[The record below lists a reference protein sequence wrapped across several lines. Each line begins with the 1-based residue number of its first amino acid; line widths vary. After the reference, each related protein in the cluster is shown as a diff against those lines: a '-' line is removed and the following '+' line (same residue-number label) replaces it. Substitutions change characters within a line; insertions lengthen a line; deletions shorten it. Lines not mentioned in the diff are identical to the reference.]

1 MTLQAGDLQFLVD
14 NVLEIDSYASK
25 MGDDAN
31 IVTVSFSVKNKQ
43 AADDLN
49 EFIESGYGFVLDSDV
64 TAGEQSDGMY
74 RVFVEIERDKHIA
87 ENIFEIMDG
96 VRKLSAVEDFRF
108 RYYKNFKSEEL
119 TLENLTNSVP
129 TDPDSY
135 GITANESNLSNY
147 KNFFNRSYIEESNMR
162 GNKLTIKKVYADP
175 LYFEFVDF
183 TTSKELRIDEAFNV
197 DAYPEI
203 LFLTKYL
210 GDYNISKYGDKLV
223 FENQGNAL
231 VVKRT

>member
-14 NVLEIDSYASK
+14 NVLEIDSYKSK

-31 IVTVSFSVKNKQ
+31 IVTISFSVKSKE

-74 RVFVEIERDKHIA
+74 RVFVEIERNKNVAD
-87 ENIFEIMDG
+87 NIFEIMDG
-96 VRKLSAVEDFRF
+96 VRKLSDIDDFRY

-119 TLENLTNSVP
+119 TLENLTNTVP

-135 GITANESNLSNY
+135 GITATETNLSNY
-147 KNFFNRSYIEESNMR
+147 KNFFNRSYLEESYMI
-162 GNKLTIKKVYADP
+162 GDELIIKKAYADP
-175 LYFEFVDF
+175 LSFTFLDF
-183 TTSKELRIDEAFNV
+183 TTSKNLRITEAFAV
-197 DAYPEI
+197 DSFAEI
-203 LFLTKYL
+203 LYLTKYL
-210 GDYNISKYGDKLV
+210 GDYNISKYGDKIVL
-223 FENQGNAL
+223 ENQGKAL
-231 VVKRT
+231 VVKRN

>member
-74 RVFVEIERDKHIA
+74 RVFVEMERDKHIA
-87 ENIFEIMDG
+87 DNIFEIMDG

-162 GNKLTIKKVYADP
+162 GNTLTIKKVYADQ
-175 LYFEFVDF
+175 LQFEFLDF
-183 TTSKELRIDEAFNV
+183 TTSENLRIDEAFNV
-197 DAYPEI
+197 DAYAEI

>member
-1 MTLQAGDLQFLVD
+1 MTLQAGDLRFLVD
-14 NVLEIDSYASK
+14 NVLEIDSFASK

-31 IVTVSFSVKNKQ
+31 IVTVSFSVRNKQ

-64 TAGEQSDGMY
+64 TAGEQSDGNY

-87 ENIFEIMDG
+87 ENIFEIIDG

-108 RYYKNFKSEEL
+108 RYYKNFRSEEL

-135 GITANESNLSNY
+135 GITANESNLNNY
-147 KNFFNRSYIEESNMR
+147 KNFFSNSYLEESYM
-162 GNKLTIKKVYADP
+162 KDDLLVVKKAYADP
-175 LYFEFVDF
+175 VAFNFIDF
-183 TTSKELRIDEAFNV
+183 TDKKDLQITEAFDVN
-197 DAYPEI
+197 AYPEI
-203 LFLTKYL
+203 LFLTKYI

-223 FENQGNAL
+223 FENQGKAL

>member
-14 NVLEIDSYASK
+14 NVFEIDSYASK

-31 IVTVSFSVKNKQ
+31 IVTISFSVKNKQ

-74 RVFVEIERDKHIA
+74 RVFVEIERDKHA
-87 ENIFEIMDG
+87 ADNIFEIMDG

-162 GNKLTIKKVYADP
+162 GNTLTIKKVYADQ
-175 LYFEFVDF
+175 LQFEFIDF
-183 TTSKELRIDEAFNV
+183 TTSDKLFMTEAFNV
-197 DAYPEI
+197 DAFAEI

-223 FENQGNAL
+223 FENQGKAL

>member
-74 RVFVEIERDKHIA
+74 RVFVEMERDKHIA
-87 ENIFEIMDG
+87 DNIFEIMDG

-162 GNKLTIKKVYADP
+162 GNTLTIKKVYADQ
-175 LYFEFVDF
+175 LQFEFIDF
-183 TTSKELRIDEAFNV
+183 TTSENLRIDEAFNV
-197 DAYPEI
+197 DAYAEI

>member
-87 ENIFEIMDG
+87 DNIFEIMDG

-162 GNKLTIKKVYADP
+162 GNTLTIKKVYADP
-175 LYFEFVDF
+175 LQFEFVDF

>member
-147 KNFFNRSYIEESNMR
+147 KNFFSRSYIEESNMR
-162 GNKLTIKKVYADP
+162 GNTLTIKKAYADE
-175 LYFEFVDF
+175 LVFEFIDF
-183 TTSKELRIDEAFNV
+183 TTSENLRLDEAFNV
-197 DAYPEI
+197 DAYAEI

>member
-162 GNKLTIKKVYADP
+162 GNTLTIKKVYADQ
-175 LYFEFVDF
+175 LQFEFIDF
-183 TTSKELRIDEAFNV
+183 TTSENLRIDEAFNV
-197 DAYPEI
+197 NAYAEI

>member
-175 LYFEFVDF
+175 LYFEFVEF